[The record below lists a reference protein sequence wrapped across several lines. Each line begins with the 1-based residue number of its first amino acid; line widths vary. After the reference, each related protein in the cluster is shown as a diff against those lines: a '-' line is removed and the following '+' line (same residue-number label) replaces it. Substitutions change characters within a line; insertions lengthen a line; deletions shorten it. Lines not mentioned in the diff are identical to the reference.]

1 MDVSQSE
8 EWSGTMNEFRAV
20 IRAKL
25 AEDVCSSR
33 ASNVERMLA
42 QTPHLMGNKNPSL
55 F

>member
-20 IRAKL
+20 IRAKF
-25 AEDVCSSR
+25 AEDVFASR
-33 ASNVERMLA
+33 ASTVEWILA
-42 QTPHLMGNKNPSL
+42 QSPHLIENKYPSL